1 MTALSEPGPGL
12 SPWACWLVYPRTATT
27 QSGGGGREE
36 EEEEEESP
44 PPRPQRRAPLPT
56 WARATNTTH
65 AHCLPSGQANKGQRP
80 LVLR

>member
-44 PPRPQRRAPLPT
+44 PPPPAAQGPAAHLGSCHQHH
-56 WARATNTTH
+56 ARA
-65 AHCLPSGQANKGQRP
+65 LPALGPSQ
-80 LVLR
+80 